1 MITGFVVDDKY
12 IWNADFS
19 RLEREILASIGRN
32 HVDYGDVS
40 YKDIE
45 PKIEIDLDAVKQF
58 AETNFADESDSY
70 FAVTANGYD
79 VTNPWM
85 DMSAR
90 FELSDAGA
98 VKEWGLDTVIKFV
111 LGATKLI
118 NGKEVM

>member
-1 MITGFVVDDKY
+1 MITGFVLDEKY
-12 IWNADFS
+12 IWTDEFS
-19 RLEREILASIGRN
+19 QLEKEIIMAICKN
-32 HVDYGDVS
+32 HVNEGFCEP
-40 YKDIE
+40 IE
-45 PKIEIDLDAVKQF
+45 KEIEIDLDAVKRF

-70 FAVTANGYD
+70 FAVPAKGYD

-98 VKEWGLDTVIKFV
+98 VKEWGLETVIKFV